1 MDKIT
6 CAIKKQYNQF
16 PYPSI
21 PIGDLQDVFLYST
34 NYEFVN
40 YLCTG
45 VYKSAK
51 NIKILDAGC
60 GTGYSTL
67 KLAQQNPEAQIFAFD
82 LSENSLKMAKERLEK
97 AGVLSDQIHFFEADL
112 MNLPDLKQT
121 FDYIVCTGV
130 LHHTSSPEL
139 GINNLSK
146 YLKDDAI
153 MYLML
158 YSEYGRFY
166 LNQTRKAIK
175 LLQSDQEDLN
185 EGMEIGKELF
195 GSLNENNPLF
205 INYQRSYNASTKIIS
220 EDFADSEAQFI
231 DSYVNAHERTYNI
244 EQLFELL
251 EKNNLHFLRFQDANN
266 WDIKKIF
273 RGNQKLIDKC
283 SYLSQKQKYQL
294 GEIIFAEKN
303 FAFFTAKI
311 NFQKPIFSDEE
322 LSKKK
327 ILVSKFNKL
336 IQIDDEILITN
347 PLGNGMQFT
356 EESIVIY
363 NALFDSVNI
372 SDLIINFAKM
382 FGMNY
387 LQTLGF
393 IRELESACILFF
405 I

>member
-97 AGVLSDQIHFFEADL
+97 AEVLSDQIHFFEADL

-363 NALFDSVNI
+363 NALFDSGNI